1 NENRPWSLLLPANAG
16 VYIPAL
22 ATNAPPGV
30 TLSIANDG
38 RLVSIGSGHGQTI
51 RVRGVPLNS
60 KEFKLLGEMVASEL
74 AEPRAIAGETL
85 PAGTAVRID
94 LTTGTVSVVVA

>member
-1 NENRPWSLLLPANAG
+1 LLLPANAG

-22 ATNAPPGV
+22 ATTAPPGV

-38 RLVSIGSGHGQTI
+38 RLLSIGSGHGQTI

-60 KEFKLLGEMVASEL
+60 KAFMLRGEIVASEL
-74 AEPRAIAGETL
+74 AEPFAIAGETL

-94 LTTGTVSVVVA
+94 LTTGTVAVAVA